1 MTIKEVEEQTGIA
14 RSSLRFYEKEQLIRP
29 ARIDG
34 SGYRDYT
41 KEDVEHIKKIAYLR
55 TLDISLENIRHVI
68 NHETPLREIIEK
80 QAQALD
86 SRIADLEK
94 AKAICQEMLLSDGIS
109 YDNLD
114 VEAFVPELTE
124 YWNVN
129 RRVFQKDSAGV
140 LHLLGSLSAW
150 AIITAV
156 CLLAA
161 LLTYPSLPAE
171 IPIQWNG
178 GAVSSMAGK
187 AAIFAYPAACILSRL
202 LLRPLIWGWL
212 RKYFVYSDNVADL
225 ITNFLC
231 LAALS
236 VEIFTIFST
245 GTV

>member
-14 RSSLRFYEKEQLIRP
+14 RSSLRFYEREQLIRP

-55 TLDISLENIRHVI
+55 TLGISLENIRHII

-80 QAQALD
+80 QAQTLD
-86 SRIADLEK
+86 SQIADLEK
-94 AKAICQEMLLSDGIS
+94 AKAICQEMLASDGIS
-109 YDNLD
+109 YDDLD

-124 YWNVN
+124 YWNAN
-129 RRVFQKDSAGV
+129 RKIFQRDSAGV
-140 LHLLGSLSAW
+140 LHLLGSPLAW

-156 CLLAA
+156 CLLTA
-161 LLTYPSLPAE
+161 LLSYPGLPAG

-178 GAVSSMAGK
+178 GSVSSMAGK

-212 RKYFVYSDNVADL
+212 RKYTVWSDNAADL
-225 ITNFLC
+225 AANFLC
-231 LAALS
+231 LVALS

-245 GTV
+245 GTL